1 MWRSTDLC
9 NGLYAGAVVVG
20 DLGLQKVAV
29 LGATGSIGS
38 STLDVLS
45 RNPSCFEATLL
56 AANRSVES
64 MLSLCHQ
71 FRPAFAYLADA
82 ESNAQLAHALAS
94 TETQVLASE
103 QELCDCIASDQIDIV
118 MAAIV
123 GAAGLQSTLA
133 AAHAGKK
140 ILLANKESLVMAGA
154 LLMQA
159 VEQSGA
165 TLLPID
171 SEHNAIFQCLE
182 ANERAIPSKD
192 GVESIILTASGG
204 PFRTWSAAD
213 IERATPAQAI
223 AHPNWSMGHKI
234 SVDSASLMNKGLELI
249 EASWLFSM
257 PAQKIEVVVH
267 PQSIIHSMV
276 RFVDGSVLAQMG
288 NPDMRTPIAYGLAWP
303 ERIDSGVQ
311 ALDFL
316 SVGALT
322 FEEAD
327 LRRFPCLRLAIESA
341 SEGGTAS
348 AVCNAANEIAVQ
360 AFLDHEIQFGDIPRV
375 VDSTLSDVTSAEP
388 TSLDVV
394 LLQDERARVVAREY
408 VERFKAKV

>member
-1 MWRSTDLC
+1 MR
-9 NGLYAGAVVVG
+9 

-38 STLDVLS
+38 STLDVLG
-45 RNPSCFEATLL
+45 RHPLHFEVTLL

-64 MLSLCHQ
+64 MHQLCRQ

-82 ESNAQLAHALAS
+82 ESNAQLA
-94 TETQVLASE
+94 QVLAGTE
-103 QELCDCIASDQIDIV
+103 TRVLAGEKELCECIASADVDTV

-133 AAHAGKK
+133 AARAGKK

-154 LLMQA
+154 LLMKA
-159 VEQSGA
+159 VAKSGS

-182 ANERAIPSKD
+182 SNERAVPAKG

-204 PFRTWSAAD
+204 PFRTWSASD
-213 IERATPAQAI
+213 IVSATPPQAI
-223 AHPNWSMGHKI
+223 AHPNWSMGPKI

-249 EASWLFSM
+249 EASWLFNM
-257 PAQKIEVVVH
+257 PVDKIEVVVH

-303 ERIDSGVQ
+303 KRIESGVKP
-311 ALDFL
+311 LDL
-316 SVGALT
+316 STVGELT
-322 FEEAD
+322 FEKAD
-327 LRRFPCLRLAIESA
+327 LNRFPCLRLAIESA
-341 SEGGTAS
+341 AQGGTAS
-348 AVCNAANEIAVQ
+348 AVCNAANEVAVQ
-360 AFLDHEIQFGDIPRV
+360 AFLDHQISFGDIPRV
-375 VDSTLSDVTSAEP
+375 VELTLSEVANMEP

-394 LLQDERARVVAREY
+394 LLQDTVARAVAAEH
-408 VERFKAKV
+408 VERLKAKV

>member
-1 MWRSTDLC
+1 MRDLS
-9 NGLYAGAVVVG
+9 
-20 DLGLQKVAV
+20 LQKVAV

-38 STLDVLS
+38 STLDVLG
-45 RNPSCFEATLL
+45 RHPLHFEVTLL

-64 MLSLCHQ
+64 MLELCRQ

-82 ESNAQLAHALAS
+82 ESNAKL
-94 TETQVLASE
+94 EQVLAGTETRVLAGE
-103 QELCDCIASDQIDIV
+103 QALCECIASAHVDTV

-133 AAHAGKK
+133 AARAGKK

-154 LLMQA
+154 LLMEA
-159 VEQSGA
+159 VAESGS

-182 ANERAIPSKD
+182 SNERAVPSKG

-204 PFRTWSAAD
+204 PFRTWSASD
-213 IERATPAQAI
+213 IVCATPAQAI

-257 PAQKIEVVVH
+257 PVDKIEVVVH

-303 ERIDSGVQ
+303 ERIESGVKP
-311 ALDFL
+311 LDLL
-316 SVGALT
+316 SMGELT
-322 FEEAD
+322 FEKAD
-327 LRRFPCLRLAIESA
+327 LNRFPCLRLAMESA
-341 SEGGTAS
+341 AQGGTAS

-360 AFLDHEIQFGDIPRV
+360 AFLDDQIQFGDIPRV
-375 VDSTLSDVTSAEP
+375 VEATLSDVANVEP

-394 LLQDERARVVAREY
+394 LLQDTVARAVAAEH
-408 VERFKAKV
+408 VERLKAKV